1 MLIINVLIQEHS
13 TIKKMIIF
21 LNKWVNANDFSQKNK
36 IIDFFKIYADK
47 CHHGKE
53 EKILFNAL
61 KNKRLCK
68 KDRLIFNELLQ
79 EHKFARK
86 LIRKLTLCKKFDD
99 SIIIVDELMALYIMH
114 IDKENN
120 HFFLPC
126 LTYLDEREKSQI
138 LKKFEIA
145 DKKMKK
151 EKIKYEK
158 MVDKL
163 IKDHLENL

>member
-1 MLIINVLIQEHS
+1 MLIINVLIEEH
-13 TIKKMIIF
+13 IVIRKMIFF

-53 EKILFNAL
+53 EKILFKAL
-61 KNKRLCK
+61 KDKKLSK
-68 KDRLIFNELLQ
+68 KDRLTFKELLL
-79 EHKFARK
+79 EHKIGRK
-86 LIRKLTLCKKFDD
+86 LIKKLTVCK
-99 SIIIVDELMALYIMH
+99 SIQGARIIIDELMALYIMH

-163 IKDHLENL
+163 IKDHIDNL